1 MLQVFGTLVVLAL
14 LPLSIA
20 RAILRYH
27 LWDVDIIV
35 RKTLVYTL
43 LTGFLLLV
51 YLTSIVVLQGILS
64 RLTGQDSTLATI
76 LSTLLIAGLFRP
88 ARRRGQTL
96 IARRFYRRQL
106 DAVPSTAAALPAVAE
121 AVGDQGE
128 VLVDGGVRT
137 GIDVVKFLALG
148 AKACLIGRAWA
159 WAVAGRGEAGVAH
172 VLQVLHDDIDVALG
186 LTGVTDVRHLD
197 PSILLR

>member
-76 LSTLLIAGLFRP
+76 LSTLLIAVLFLP
-88 ARRRGQTL
+88 V
-96 IARRFYRRQL
+96 RQ
-106 DAVPSTAAALPAVAE
+106 
-121 AVGDQGE
+121 
-128 VLVDGGVRT
+128 
-137 GIDVVKFLALG
+137 
-148 AKACLIGRAWA
+148 IGRASCRER
-159 WAVAGRGEAGVAH
+159 V
-172 VLQVLHDDIDVALG
+172 
-186 LTGVTDVRHLD
+186 
-197 PSILLR
+197 